1 MLKLVRQGL
10 AMMTDVISEV
20 ADLMRQAS
28 QTYATGNVSRAV
40 ELIDA
45 AIRLAEN
52 ANATELVL
60 EGWLFRALYLTDPA
74 GDLSALVAPTQ
85 NLLAFYAR
93 QGNILKQLES
103 LLNLAGLMIKRGS
116 KQMAL
121 GYLEDAERLLS
132 SLSPSDI
139 DKLSKQRVESAIPTE
154 AVLKFKSDE
163 IHRLRQY
170 LLDHT

>member
-1 MLKLVRQGL
+1 
-10 AMMTDVISEV
+10 MMTDVVSEV

-28 QTYATGNVSRAV
+28 QTHATGNVSKAV
-40 ELIDA
+40 ELVDA
-45 AIRLAEN
+45 AIQLAEN

-60 EGWLFRALYLTDPA
+60 EGWLSRALYLTDPD

-85 NLLAFYAR
+85 DLLAFYAR
-93 QGNILKQLES
+93 QGNILKQLEN
-103 LLNLAGLMIKRGS
+103 LLNLAGLMIKRSS
-116 KQMAL
+116 KQTAL
-121 GYLEDAERLLS
+121 GYLEDAERLLA

-139 DKLSKQRVESAIPTE
+139 DKLANQLAGTIPAET
-154 AVLKFKSDE
+154 ALKFKSDE